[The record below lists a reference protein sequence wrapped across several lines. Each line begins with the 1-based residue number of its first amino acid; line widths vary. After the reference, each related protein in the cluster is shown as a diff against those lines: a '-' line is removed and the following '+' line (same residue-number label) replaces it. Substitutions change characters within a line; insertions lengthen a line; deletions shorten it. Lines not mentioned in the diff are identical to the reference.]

1 MATGQESYR
10 TIKALVFDYV
20 HRCRGR
26 VDYEALTREVKK
38 HFPDSKWKK
47 THWAWYSYQIRRG
60 RFRSLFSDEE
70 VRNLGGKR
78 TAAPAPGAPPAASP
92 PAAEAA
98 PGVRGPKPKDPEV
111 KRIGDRILRSVRSE
125 IAREAGD
132 NDDFRF
138 GINRWVFSRLQQ
150 DEIRVKRPIKKK
162 LWDSGMRSCQACGQP
177 FASLKGVE
185 IHRKDA
191 SKKYSPENCEFLCR
205 ECHQELAD

>member
-1 MATGQESYR
+1 MATGQEFYR

-20 HRCRGR
+20 HRCRGP

-47 THWAWYSYQIRRG
+47 THWTFYSYQIRLG

-70 VRNLGGKR
+70 RRNLGGKR
-78 TAAPAPGAPPAASP
+78 TAAPAPVAPAAAPPP
-92 PAAEAA
+92 PAEAA
-98 PGVRGPKPKDPEV
+98 PGVRGPKPRDPEV
-111 KRIGDRILRSVRSE
+111 KRIGDPILNHVRFD
-125 IAREAGD
+125 IGLAAGD
-132 NDDFRF
+132 NDDLRF
-138 GINRWVFSRLQQ
+138 KLNRWIFSRLLQ

-191 SKKYSPENCEFLCR
+191 LKKYSPENCELICR
-205 ECHQELAD
+205 KCHQELAD